1 MFGTVSIFRIG
12 RRVAISATDLGWRR
26 MIYME
31 IVRSTEGFDIW
42 VEACQDEYADGA
54 GKGTDSNLLLDCDQR
69 HMTDR
74 VSAIFSKT

>member
-1 MFGTVSIFRIG
+1 
-12 RRVAISATDLGWRR
+12 
-26 MIYME
+26 ME